1 MLSSK
6 QCRQLFYYESYNRNA
21 SLSAIET
28 QFQHTPIAFTILH
41 DRICLV
47 RFTTSGRLRFVPTST
62 TTAKFM
68 QVFALSKPRNVH
80 KTQLLHQHHQLRA
93 RVFSERL
100 GWEVKVVD
108 GQASGF
114 ETLDPTYIVAA
125 SNNGY
130 RRTG

>member
-1 MLSSK
+1 
-6 QCRQLFYYESYNRNA
+6 
-21 SLSAIET
+21 
-28 QFQHTPIAFTILH
+28 
-41 DRICLV
+41 
-47 RFTTSGRLRFVPTST
+47 
-62 TTAKFM
+62 M